1 MTSALWAPWRM
12 AYIAGAPTS
21 GCLLCDKPREEN
33 DRTNLILSRGPLTY
47 TIMNLFPYANGHL
60 MIVPYRHCADLN
72 QLSPEESLEIMQ
84 AAQRSIQILQQAF
97 KAEGFNVGFNLGR
110 AAGAGIIDHL
120 HLHVVPR
127 WVGDTNFMPVL
138 ADTKVMPEYLGICY
152 EKLHP
157 FFQEQGR

>member
-1 MTSALWAPWRM
+1 M

-84 AAQRSIQILQQAF
+84 AAQRSVQILQQAF